1 MIVEISNEI
10 VDMKK
15 PLKGAQKNILVVDDD
30 LDIIDPIK
38 LWLQKNGF
46 AVSEFTDPIMALEY
60 FNNKS
65 KGIDL
70 VLCDIRMPG
79 VNGYELVT
87 KIKTIQP
94 EIKVILMSAFE
105 IRQEKLLKVL
115 PSMKIDRLISKPISM
130 RKLGEKINHI
140 LKTV

>member
-1 MIVEISNEI
+1 
-10 VDMKK
+10 MKK
-15 PLKGAQKNILVVDDD
+15 PFKGAQKNILVVDDD

-46 AVSEFTDPIMALEY
+46 AVSEFTDPIMTLEY

-87 KIKTIQP
+87 KIKKIQP

-105 IRQEKLLKVL
+105 IRQE
-115 PSMKIDRLISKPISM
+115 
-130 RKLGEKINHI
+130 
-140 LKTV
+140 